1 MYQTECYCKPLL
13 PDRYPLTEA
22 PMRKL
27 LQCACGRMTFFSLPC
42 PNCGKVPDAFVFP
55 EKSGPQDRMFR
66 FRLFASVL
74 GGGLLLTVSGYLLTS
89 WVFGLLFFL
98 LTLGATAIT
107 GLRLWLLD
115 PGDRQYFWRLH
126 GDVNLFA
133 RQTDLPVVD
142 ARSLEPL
149 MDAWYLD
156 MDRLERMGLRGDWNN
171 ALHGA
176 RWLSSVFRNPRLSRL
191 MLQAHLQLHT
201 EGRDCYDLDEIC
213 ANLTEFDISP
223 EYTVPFLNLV
233 ERVVREHGCQEEAQ
247 LKRLFAAMLRRHLE
261 RLATY
266 RKIDNLMDAV
276 GEELFRACGGPV
288 TTQNGEKHGHIPM
301 HAAQAFMDRLVPE
314 LSLRRRE
321 YVENGRW
328 IAVFQALDK
337 ELDATY
343 LDQASKEHAVRELEL
358 CFFHREEHLE
368 PDNLLDAI
376 RNGEEKDWDIRLLHP
391 EQRHDF
397 AAVLGRWETD
407 EFERPYRQSGYYFLR
422 ELYADCDPQDG
433 KT

>member
-1 MYQTECYCKPLL
+1 MYQTACYCKPLL
-13 PDRYPLTEA
+13 PERYPLTEA

-27 LQCACGRMTFFSLPC
+27 RQCACGRMTFFSLPC
-42 PNCGKVPDAFVFP
+42 PNCGEVPDAFVFP
-55 EKSGPQDRMFR
+55 ETSGPQDRMFR
-66 FRLFASVL
+66 FRLFAAVL
-74 GGGLLLTVSGYLLTS
+74 GGGVLLSVSGYLLTG
-89 WVFGLLFFL
+89 WLFALLFFL

-107 GLRLWLLD
+107 GLRLLLLD
-115 PGDRQYFWRLH
+115 REDREYFWRLH
-126 GDVNLFA
+126 GKVNLFA

-142 ARSLEPL
+142 AGSLEPL

-176 RWLSSVFRNPRLSRL
+176 RWLSGVFRNPRLSRL
-191 MLQAHLQLHT
+191 MLQAHLQLRT
-201 EGRDCYDLDEIC
+201 QGRDCYDLDEIC

-223 EYTVPFLNLV
+223 EDTVPFLNLV
-233 ERVVREHGCQEEAQ
+233 ERVVREHGCQEETQ

-266 RKIDNLMDAV
+266 KKTENVMDAV
-276 GEELFRACGGPV
+276 GEELYLACGGSV
-288 TTQNGEKHGHIPM
+288 NTRNGGKHGHIPM
-301 HAAQAFMDRLVPE
+301 FAAQGFMDRLVQE
-314 LSLRRRE
+314 LKLRRRE

-337 ELDATY
+337 ELDTTD
-343 LDQASKEHAVRELEL
+343 LDQASKEQAVRELEL

-376 RNGEEKDWDIRLLHP
+376 RNGEMQEWDIRLLHP
-391 EQRHDF
+391 EQRRDL

-407 EFERPYRQSGYYFLR
+407 EWERPYPQSGYSFLR
-422 ELYADCDPQDG
+422 ELYAEYHPQDR
-433 KT
+433 KI